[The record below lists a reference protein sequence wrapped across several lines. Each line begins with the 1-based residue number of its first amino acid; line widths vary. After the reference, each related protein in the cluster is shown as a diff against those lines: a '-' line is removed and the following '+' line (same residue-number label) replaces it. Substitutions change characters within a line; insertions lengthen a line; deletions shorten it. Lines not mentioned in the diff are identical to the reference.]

1 MTLAK
6 KTYTIKVTGRVQGV
20 GFRYYTRQEATR
32 LNLVGSVTN
41 LSDGSVEIKVQG
53 PTSVVYAFIDWCRM
67 GPSAAL
73 VEGLDYRSVDEM
85 ADNSFEI
92 IR

>member
-1 MTLAK
+1 MTPANSAYK
-6 KTYTIKVTGRVQGV
+6 IKVTGRVQGV

-32 LNLVGSVTN
+32 LDLVGSVTN
-41 LSDGSVEIKVQG
+41 LSDGAVEIKVQG
-53 PTSVVYAFIDWCRM
+53 PTSVVITFLDWCRM

-73 VEGLDYRSVDEM
+73 VEGLDYCVIDRM
-85 ADNSFEI
+85 TATSFEI